1 MEEIKQYLAQRNG
14 YDQDVFVLEEMAELQ
29 KELLKHRRGRDN
41 RNQIIDECVDVLLTI
56 DILLRVYNATDDE
69 IDNLMEYKLYRLRDF
84 IPVESK

>member
-14 YDQDVFVLEEMAELQ
+14 YDQDIFVLEEMAELQ

-69 IDNLMEYKLYRLRDF
+69 INNLMEYKLYRLRDF
-84 IPVESK
+84 IPKER

>member
-14 YDQDVFVLEEMAELQ
+14 YDQDIFVLEEMAELQ

-69 IDNLMEYKLYRLRDF
+69 INNLMEYKLYRLRDF
-84 IPVESK
+84 IPKKR

>member
-69 IDNLMEYKLYRLRDF
+69 IDNLMEYKPYRLRDF
-84 IPVESK
+84 IPKER

>member
-14 YDQDVFVLEEMAELQ
+14 YDQDIFLLEEMAELQ

-69 IDNLMEYKLYRLRDF
+69 INNLMEYKLYRLRDF
-84 IPVESK
+84 IPKER